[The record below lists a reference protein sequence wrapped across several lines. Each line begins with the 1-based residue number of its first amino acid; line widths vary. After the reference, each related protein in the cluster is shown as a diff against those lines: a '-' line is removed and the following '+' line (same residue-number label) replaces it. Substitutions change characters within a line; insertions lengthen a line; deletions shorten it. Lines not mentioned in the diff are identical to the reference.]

1 MERDGFRFEIVFVN
15 DGSRD
20 NTLAICS
27 TAARVDRRL
36 RIVNLS
42 RNFGKEAA
50 LTAGIDHARG
60 DVIVPMDI
68 DLQDPPELIEP
79 FMARWREGYDIVY
92 GVRTQRAWDT
102 AAKRLSASWFYR
114 VFNSMS
120 PVRIP
125 ENVGD
130 FRLVDRRAVE
140 VLRQL
145 PERNRFM
152 KGLFAWV
159 GFNAIGVP
167 YERPQRAAGSSKFN
181 LWRLWNFALDGVV
194 SFSTAPLAR
203 LVLCRRGDR
212 RRRRALRPVHRHPRA
227 AVRHRHAGLRLAVD
241 RRAADGRHPAPV
253 ARHHRRISRP
263 PLPRGQRPADL
274 RGRGHLR
281 ERRRPAAA
289 SPDAD
294 PDEWTSRKKTS
305 WAPISAGTGTTAPRR
320 PRSPHGRRP
329 ASQAHPRRRRGLGL
343 LLAPSAGRG
352 RRAIGAVRRH
362 RLRQRSRRQR
372 RPASPCSTA
381 ATPARP
387 TATWC

>member
-1 MERDGFRFEIVFVN
+1 LFVPESVVPHPRLSGSALERQLDGQRARRPADPLLSLVVPVFNEEESIDIFLDALEPVMKRDGLRFEIVFVN

-20 NTLAICS
+20 NTLGRLLDRSAG
-27 TAARVDRRL
+27 DRRL
-36 RIVNLS
+36 RVVNLS

-92 GVRTQRAWDT
+92 GVRTQRTWDT
-102 AAKRLSASWFYR
+102 AAKRLSAGWFYR

-159 GFNAIGVP
+159 GFNAVGVP
-167 YERPQRAAGSSKFN
+167 YERPRRAAGSSKFN
-181 LWRLWNFALDGVV
+181 LWRLWNFALDGLV
-194 SFSTAPLAR
+194 SFSTAPLRAWFYVGAVIATVSVLYALFIITRVLIFGIDTPGYASLLIVVLLMGAIQLLSLGIIGEYLGR
-203 LVLCRRGDR
+203 LFLEVK
-212 RRRRALRPVHRHPRA
+212 
-227 AVRHRHAGLRLAVD
+227 
-241 RRAADGRHPAPV
+241 
-253 ARHHRRISRP
+253 SRP
-263 PLPRGQRPADL
+263 IYVIEGVYED
-274 RGRGHLR
+274 
-281 ERRRPAAA
+281 
-289 SPDAD
+289 
-294 PDEWTSRKKTS
+294 
-305 WAPISAGTGTTAPRR
+305 GTVQP
-320 PRSPHGRRP
+320 PRS
-329 ASQAHPRRRRGLGL
+329 
-343 LLAPSAGRG
+343 
-352 RRAIGAVRRH
+352 
-362 RLRQRSRRQR
+362 
-372 RPASPCSTA
+372 
-381 ATPARP
+381 
-387 TATWC
+387 

>member
-1 MERDGFRFEIVFVN
+1 MPESTFIPRYAHGSALERQLAAQRARRPADPLLSLVVPVFDEEESIDLFLDTVPPLMERDGFRFEVVFVN

-20 NTLAICS
+20 NTLGHLLDRSA
-27 TAARVDRRL
+27 TDRRM

-92 GVRTQRAWDT
+92 GVRSQRTWDPVT
-102 AAKRLSASWFYR
+102 KRLSASWFYR

-145 PERNRFM
+145 PERSRFM

-159 GFNAIGVP
+159 GFNAVGVP
-167 YERPQRAAGSSKFN
+167 YDRPPRAAGTTKFN
-181 LWRLWNFALDGVV
+181 LWRLWNFAIDGVV
-194 SFSTAPLAR
+194 SFSTAPLRAWFYVGVAIAAIAVLYAIFIVTRVLILGIDTPGYASLLIAVLLMGAIQLLSLGIIGEYLGR
-203 LVLCRRGDR
+203 LFLEVKG
-212 RRRRALRPVHRHPRA
+212 RPIYV
-227 AVRHRHAGLRLAVD
+227 VEGVYQ
-241 RRAADGRHPAPV
+241 DGTAE
-253 ARHHRRISRP
+253 P
-263 PLPRGQRPADL
+263 PQP
-274 RGRGHLR
+274 
-281 ERRRPAAA
+281 
-289 SPDAD
+289 
-294 PDEWTSRKKTS
+294 
-305 WAPISAGTGTTAPRR
+305 
-320 PRSPHGRRP
+320 
-329 ASQAHPRRRRGLGL
+329 
-343 LLAPSAGRG
+343 
-352 RRAIGAVRRH
+352 
-362 RLRQRSRRQR
+362 
-372 RPASPCSTA
+372 
-381 ATPARP
+381 
-387 TATWC
+387 

>member
-1 MERDGFRFEIVFVN
+1 MTPLVPESILPHPHLSGSALERQLAGQRARRPADPLVSLVVPVFNEEESIDLYLDTVPPLMERDGFRFEIVFVN

-20 NTLAICS
+20 NTLAHLLDR
-27 TAARVDRRL
+27 AALDRRL

-60 DVIVPMDI
+60 DLIVPMDI

-79 FMARWREGYDIVY
+79 FMARWREGYDVVY
-92 GVRTQRAWDT
+92 GVRTQRTWDT
-102 AAKRLSASWFYR
+102 AAKRLSANWFYR

-159 GFNAIGVP
+159 GFNAVGVP
-167 YERPQRAAGSSKFN
+167 YERPQRAAGASKFN

-194 SFSTAPLAR
+194 SFSTAPL
-203 LVLCRRGDR
+203 
-212 RRRRALRPVHRHPRA
+212 RAWFYVGVVIA
-227 AVRHRHAGLRLAVD
+227 AVSVLYALFIITRVLIFGIDTPGYASLLIAVLLMGAIQLLSLGIIGEYLGRLFLEVKGRPIYVVEGVYEDGDIHA
-241 RRAADGRHPAPV
+241 PKP
-253 ARHHRRISRP
+253 
-263 PLPRGQRPADL
+263 
-274 RGRGHLR
+274 
-281 ERRRPAAA
+281 
-289 SPDAD
+289 
-294 PDEWTSRKKTS
+294 
-305 WAPISAGTGTTAPRR
+305 
-320 PRSPHGRRP
+320 
-329 ASQAHPRRRRGLGL
+329 
-343 LLAPSAGRG
+343 
-352 RRAIGAVRRH
+352 
-362 RLRQRSRRQR
+362 
-372 RPASPCSTA
+372 
-381 ATPARP
+381 
-387 TATWC
+387 

>member
-1 MERDGFRFEIVFVN
+1 VERLTEPSFVPESILPTPHRYGSALERQLDGQRARRPADPLLSLVVPVFNEEESIDIFLDAVEPLMKRDGLRFEIVFVN

-20 NTLAICS
+20 NTLGRLLDRSAG
-27 TAARVDRRL
+27 DRRL
-36 RIVNLS
+36 RVVNLS

-92 GVRTQRAWDT
+92 GVRTQRTWDT
-102 AAKRLSASWFYR
+102 AAKRLSAGWFYR

-159 GFNAIGVP
+159 GFNSIGVP

-181 LWRLWNFALDGVV
+181 LWRLWNFALDGLV
-194 SFSTAPLAR
+194 SFSTAPLRAWFYVGAVIATVSVLYALFIITRVLIFGIDTPGYASLLIVVLLMGAIQLLSLGIIGEYLSR
-203 LVLCRRGDR
+203 LFLEVK
-212 RRRRALRPVHRHPRA
+212 
-227 AVRHRHAGLRLAVD
+227 
-241 RRAADGRHPAPV
+241 
-253 ARHHRRISRP
+253 SRP
-263 PLPRGQRPADL
+263 IYVIEGVYED
-274 RGRGHLR
+274 
-281 ERRRPAAA
+281 
-289 SPDAD
+289 
-294 PDEWTSRKKTS
+294 
-305 WAPISAGTGTTAPRR
+305 GTVQP
-320 PRSPHGRRP
+320 PRS
-329 ASQAHPRRRRGLGL
+329 
-343 LLAPSAGRG
+343 
-352 RRAIGAVRRH
+352 
-362 RLRQRSRRQR
+362 
-372 RPASPCSTA
+372 
-381 ATPARP
+381 
-387 TATWC
+387 

>member
-1 MERDGFRFEIVFVN
+1 MPESVIPPPPVQNGAQGGTLERQLALQRDRRPADPLLSLVVPVFNEEESIDLFLSAVTRLMERDRCRFEVVFVN

-20 NTLAICS
+20 NTLCRLLDRSAI
-27 TAARVDRRL
+27 DRRL

-79 FMARWREGYDIVY
+79 FMSRWREGYDIVY
-92 GVRTQRAWDT
+92 GVRTQRTSDT
-102 AAKRLSASWFYR
+102 AAKRLSAGWFYR

-159 GFNAIGVP
+159 GFNSIGVP
-167 YERPQRAAGSSKFN
+167 YERPQRAAGSTKFN
-181 LWRLWNFALDGVV
+181 FWRLWNFALDGLV
-194 SFSTAPLAR
+194 SFSTAPLRAWFYVGVVIAGVSALYALFILSRVLIFGIDTPGYASLLIAVLLMGAIQLLSLGIIGEYLGR
-203 LVLCRRGDR
+203 LFLEVKG
-212 RRRRALRPVHRHPRA
+212 RPIYV
-227 AVRHRHAGLRLAVD
+227 VEGVYT
-241 RRAADGRHPAPV
+241 DG
-253 ARHHRRISRP
+253 
-263 PLPRGQRPADL
+263 
-274 RGRGHLR
+274 
-281 ERRRPAAA
+281 
-289 SPDAD
+289 
-294 PDEWTSRKKTS
+294 TSQ
-305 WAPISAGTGTTAPRR
+305 PIKP
-320 PRSPHGRRP
+320 
-329 ASQAHPRRRRGLGL
+329 
-343 LLAPSAGRG
+343 
-352 RRAIGAVRRH
+352 
-362 RLRQRSRRQR
+362 
-372 RPASPCSTA
+372 
-381 ATPARP
+381 
-387 TATWC
+387 

>member
-1 MERDGFRFEIVFVN
+1 VPESILPTPQAGGSALERQLRAQRARRSADPLLSLVVPVFNEEESIDLFLDTVPPLMERDGFRFEIVFVN

-20 NTLAICS
+20 NTLGHLLDRSA
-27 TAARVDRRL
+27 VDRRL
-36 RIVNLS
+36 RVVNLS

-92 GVRTQRAWDT
+92 GVRSQRTWDT
-102 AAKRLSASWFYR
+102 ATKRVSAGWFYR
-114 VFNSMS
+114 VFNSLS
-120 PVRIP
+120 PVQIP

-159 GFNAIGVP
+159 GFNAVGVP

-194 SFSTAPLAR
+194 SFSTAPLRAWFYVGVVIAAIAVLYALFIVTRVLIFGIDTPGYASLLIAVLLMGAIQLLSLGIIGEYLGR
-203 LVLCRRGDR
+203 LFLEVKGRPIYVVESVYEDGDV
-212 RRRRALRPVHRHPRA
+212 RPK
-227 AVRHRHAGLRLAVD
+227 
-241 RRAADGRHPAPV
+241 
-253 ARHHRRISRP
+253 S
-263 PLPRGQRPADL
+263 
-274 RGRGHLR
+274 
-281 ERRRPAAA
+281 
-289 SPDAD
+289 
-294 PDEWTSRKKTS
+294 
-305 WAPISAGTGTTAPRR
+305 
-320 PRSPHGRRP
+320 
-329 ASQAHPRRRRGLGL
+329 
-343 LLAPSAGRG
+343 
-352 RRAIGAVRRH
+352 
-362 RLRQRSRRQR
+362 
-372 RPASPCSTA
+372 
-381 ATPARP
+381 
-387 TATWC
+387 

>member
-1 MERDGFRFEIVFVN
+1 VPESILPHPKLSGSALERQLANQCARRPADPLLSLVVPVFNEEESIDLYLDTVPPLMERDGLRFEIVFVN

-20 NTLAICS
+20 NTLARLLDR
-27 TAARVDRRL
+27 AALDQRL

-50 LTAGIDHARG
+50 LTAGIDHAKG

-102 AAKRLSASWFYR
+102 TAKRLSANWFYR

-159 GFNAIGVP
+159 GFNAVGVP

-194 SFSTAPLAR
+194 SFSTAPLRAWFYVGVVIAAIAVLYALFIVTRVLIFGIDTPGYASLLIAVLLMGAIQLLSLGIIGEYLGR
-203 LVLCRRGDR
+203 LFLEVKGRPIYVVEGVYEDGDF
-212 RRRRALRPVHRHPRA
+212 RAPKP
-227 AVRHRHAGLRLAVD
+227 
-241 RRAADGRHPAPV
+241 
-253 ARHHRRISRP
+253 
-263 PLPRGQRPADL
+263 
-274 RGRGHLR
+274 
-281 ERRRPAAA
+281 
-289 SPDAD
+289 
-294 PDEWTSRKKTS
+294 
-305 WAPISAGTGTTAPRR
+305 
-320 PRSPHGRRP
+320 
-329 ASQAHPRRRRGLGL
+329 
-343 LLAPSAGRG
+343 
-352 RRAIGAVRRH
+352 
-362 RLRQRSRRQR
+362 
-372 RPASPCSTA
+372 
-381 ATPARP
+381 
-387 TATWC
+387 

>member
-1 MERDGFRFEIVFVN
+1 MPESILPNRQAGGSALERQLRAQRARRPADPLLSLVVPAFNEEESIDLFLDTVLPLMERDGLRFEIVFVN

-20 NTLAICS
+20 NTLAHLLNRGA
-27 TAARVDRRL
+27 TDRRL

-50 LTAGIDHARG
+50 LTAGIDHATG

-79 FMARWREGYDIVY
+79 FMERWREGYDIVY
-92 GVRTQRAWDT
+92 GVRSLRTWDT
-102 AAKRLSASWFYR
+102 ASKRVSASLFYR
-114 VFNSMS
+114 VFNTMS

-159 GFNAIGVP
+159 GFNTIGVP

-194 SFSTAPLAR
+194 SFSTAPLRAWFYVGVVIATIAVLYALFIITRVLIFGIDTPGYASLLIAVLLMGAIQLLSLGIIGEYLGR
-203 LVLCRRGDR
+203 LFLEVKGRPIYVVEAVYENGDVL
-212 RRRRALRPVHRHPRA
+212 
-227 AVRHRHAGLRLAVD
+227 
-241 RRAADGRHPAPV
+241 
-253 ARHHRRISRP
+253 P
-263 PLPRGQRPADL
+263 PK
-274 RGRGHLR
+274 
-281 ERRRPAAA
+281 
-289 SPDAD
+289 S
-294 PDEWTSRKKTS
+294 
-305 WAPISAGTGTTAPRR
+305 
-320 PRSPHGRRP
+320 
-329 ASQAHPRRRRGLGL
+329 
-343 LLAPSAGRG
+343 
-352 RRAIGAVRRH
+352 
-362 RLRQRSRRQR
+362 
-372 RPASPCSTA
+372 
-381 ATPARP
+381 
-387 TATWC
+387 